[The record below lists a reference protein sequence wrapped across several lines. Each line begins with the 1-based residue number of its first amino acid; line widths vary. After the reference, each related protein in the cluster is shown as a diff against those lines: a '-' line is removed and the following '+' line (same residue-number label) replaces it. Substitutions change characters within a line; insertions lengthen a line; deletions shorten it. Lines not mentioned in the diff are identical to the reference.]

1 MYVKLHHNNPI
12 DKIDNYYICIDII
25 YMTLVQLEYIVALDT
40 YRSFVLA
47 AERCFV
53 TQPTLSM
60 QVQKLEDTLGV
71 KLFDR
76 SKQPVSPTEIGIE
89 IIAQARTLLAESEK
103 IREIITDRQKEL
115 SGELK
120 IAIIPTVSPYI
131 LPKILHGF
139 VEKYPAV
146 KLIVWEQ
153 TTESII
159 QQLKNGTIDCG
170 IMSTPLHESNL
181 KEIPVF
187 YENFVAYV
195 SKSSKLSKKKNIN
208 PEDIDMEEIWVLNE
222 GHCMREQVLNICQR
236 RRATQ
241 GFQHFEYNTGSV
253 ETLKRMVDQNNGATI
268 LPELALTDLT
278 DKQLDRIRYFKSPE
292 PAREVSIVVQ
302 NNFLKHR
309 MIEAL
314 KNEIIEL
321 VPKRMRSK
329 KKKEVIE
336 I

>member
-1 MYVKLHHNNPI
+1 
-12 DKIDNYYICIDII
+12 
-25 YMTLVQLEYIVALDT
+25 MTITQLEYIVAVDT
-40 YRSFVLA
+40 YRSFVAA
-47 AERCFV
+47 AEKCFV

-76 SKQPVSPTEIGIE
+76 SKQPVTPTEIGIE
-89 IIAQARTLLAESEK
+89 IITQARILLAESEK
-103 IREIITDRQKEL
+103 IKEIITDRQKEL

-120 IAIIPTVSPYI
+120 VGIIPTIAPYI

-139 VEKYPAV
+139 IEKYPQV

-153 TTESII
+153 TTEQII
-159 QQLKNGTIDCG
+159 DQLKLGMIDCG
-170 IMSTPLHESNL
+170 ILSTPLHESNL
-181 KEIPVF
+181 TELPVF

-195 SKSSKLSKKKNIN
+195 SKNSKLSKKKSIV
-208 PEDIDMEEIWVLNE
+208 PDDIDMEEIWILNE

-236 RRATQ
+236 RKATQ
-241 GFQHFEYNTGSV
+241 GFKHFEYNTGSV

-268 LPELALTDLT
+268 LPELALSDLT
-278 DKQLDRIRYFKSPE
+278 EKQLDKVRYFKSPE
-292 PAREVSIVVQ
+292 PAREVSIVIQ
-302 NNFLKHR
+302 RNFLKRR

-314 KNEIIEL
+314 KNEILEFL
-321 VPKRMRSK
+321 PKRMKSK
-329 KKKEVIE
+329 KKKEVME